1 MDLYGKYTGSLTKE
15 SQVLH
20 LHAHRDRSSNAQSAA
35 ELPNDS
41 SHWGFNPK
49 SYYETATS
57 VFGVAVV
64 SSFGE
69 GSASPLGVSTRAG
82 LLLASS
88 ALPRARRLS

>member
-1 MDLYGKYTGSLTKE
+1 MEHYGKYTGSSTKE
-15 SQVLH
+15 CQV
-20 LHAHRDRSSNAQSAA
+20 LHAHRDRFHNAQSAA
-35 ELPNDS
+35 ELPNEFP
-41 SHWGFNPK
+41 HGGFIPE

-57 VFGVAVV
+57 VLGVAVV

-69 GSASPLGVSTRAG
+69 GSVSALGVSTRAG